1 MLKSQIRGGYM
12 RKEHL
17 VLDFNDNN
25 LKFNLS
31 KVANYDINTIFN
43 NIDKFKLFV
52 NDSVISHTFDKVFKS
67 SVFQVALYDESSAY
81 IDNLLLVYNAI
92 ASGNLIENLQ
102 VPQIT
107 EKELVKQ
114 LRARGF
120 KVFRTRISMGNGT
133 YENTKKVK
141 KEDELTW
148 N

>member
-1 MLKSQIRGGYM
+1 M

-17 VLDFNDNN
+17 ILDFNDSKLN
-25 LKFNLS
+25 FSLS
-31 KVANYDINTIFN
+31 KVSKYDINAIYD
-43 NIDKFKLFV
+43 NIDKFKKFV
-52 NDSVISHTFDKVFKS
+52 NDSVVSDTFEKVFKS

-81 IDNLLLVYNAI
+81 IDNLLIIYNAI
-92 ASGNLIENLQ
+92 ASGNLIDNLK

-107 EKELVKQ
+107 EKELIKQ
-114 LRARGF
+114 LKARGF
-120 KVFRTRISMGNGT
+120 KVFRTRISMGNGI